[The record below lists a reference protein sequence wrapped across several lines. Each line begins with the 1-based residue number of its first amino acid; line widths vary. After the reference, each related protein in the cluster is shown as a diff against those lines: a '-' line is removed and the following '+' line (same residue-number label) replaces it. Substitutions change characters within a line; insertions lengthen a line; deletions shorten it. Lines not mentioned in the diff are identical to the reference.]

1 MKQRFVIVGLF
12 GLLSSFCL
20 GAAATQAALRP
31 PAVPLV
37 ACDPYFSVWSFADAL
52 TDKGTVHW
60 TGRSQALTSLI
71 RIDGKT
77 YRLMG
82 QEPSALPALTQTGL
96 QVLPTRTIYTFAGAG
111 VRVTMTFMQ
120 AALPDDID
128 LLSRPVVYLNWT
140 CRSLD
145 GKSHEV
151 AVYYDNSAEIAVHE
165 PSQTVLWFEPAI
177 PGLTALSVGTDT
189 QPVLQRKGDNVRID
203 WGYFYL
209 AAKREAKSLSAL
221 AGAQDCRS
229 CFAGH
234 GNLPASTA
242 HDMPRAVNDGAPVLA
257 MMFDLGQ
264 VDRETRG
271 CQVILAYDDLFSVR
285 YFSKPLRPYW
295 RRQGADMHHVLQQ
308 AVADYEQIRARC
320 LAFDEELMADLTA
333 MGGEKYALMA
343 ALAYRQCV
351 AANKIVAD
359 KNGMPLMF
367 SKENFSNG
375 CMGTVD
381 VFYPM
386 APQFLLLNPGLMKAT
401 VVPLM
406 DYAASAHWPFPFSPH
421 DLGTYPHAG
430 KQAYGGGE
438 RSEENQM
445 PVEECGN
452 MLLLVTAIAQAE
464 GDAEL
469 ARRYWDLLSTWAEYL
484 KAKGLDPENQ
494 LCTDDFAGHLAHNV
508 NLSVKA
514 ILGMAGYGK
523 LAGMLGK
530 TELAREYHGLT
541 AQFARQWAGMAREGD
556 HYRLAFD
563 RAGTWSQ
570 KYNLVW
576 DRLLD
581 LDVFDDA
588 IAQQEMAY
596 YRKIQKPFGLPLDN
610 RTNYTKLDWIFWSAC
625 ITGER
630 ADFEAL
636 TDPVFRFLNET
647 PDRVPMTDWYWT
659 HNARHRG
666 FQARPVVG
674 GVFIRM
680 LENRRLWQKWVQ
692 RSDKVE
698 GQWAVL
704 PKPPLVK
711 SLVPTARDEAIIWSY
726 TMTQPG
732 ADWFKA
738 DYDDSA
744 WKRGPAGFGTRGTPG
759 ATVRTVWNTR
769 DIWIR
774 RTFDLAA
781 LDLGYLHLLL
791 HHDEDAKVY
800 INGVLAAAATGF
812 TTDYEPVALSQAG
825 RAALRP
831 GKNTLAVQCS
841 QTGGGQYI
849 DMGFAQVIP
858 QD

>member
-1 MKQRFVIVGLF
+1 
-12 GLLSSFCL
+12 
-20 GAAATQAALRP
+20 
-31 PAVPLV
+31 
-37 ACDPYFSVWSFADAL
+37 
-52 TDKGTVHW
+52 
-60 TGRSQALTSLI
+60 
-71 RIDGKT
+71 
-77 YRLMG
+77 
-82 QEPSALPALTQTGL
+82 
-96 QVLPTRTIYTFAGAG
+96 
-111 VRVTMTFMQ
+111 
-120 AALPDDID
+120 
-128 LLSRPVVYLNWT
+128 
-140 CRSLD
+140 
-145 GKSHEV
+145 
-151 AVYYDNSAEIAVHE
+151 VHE

>member
-1 MKQRFVIVGLF
+1 
-12 GLLSSFCL
+12 
-20 GAAATQAALRP
+20 
-31 PAVPLV
+31 
-37 ACDPYFSVWSFADAL
+37 
-52 TDKGTVHW
+52 
-60 TGRSQALTSLI
+60 
-71 RIDGKT
+71 
-77 YRLMG
+77 
-82 QEPSALPALTQTGL
+82 
-96 QVLPTRTIYTFAGAG
+96 
-111 VRVTMTFMQ
+111 
-120 AALPDDID
+120 
-128 LLSRPVVYLNWT
+128 
-140 CRSLD
+140 
-145 GKSHEV
+145 
-151 AVYYDNSAEIAVHE
+151 
-165 PSQTVLWFEPAI
+165 
-177 PGLTALSVGTDT
+177 
-189 QPVLQRKGDNVRID
+189 
-203 WGYFYL
+203 
-209 AAKREAKSLSAL
+209 
-221 AGAQDCRS
+221 
-229 CFAGH
+229 
-234 GNLPASTA
+234 
-242 HDMPRAVNDGAPVLA
+242 
-257 MMFDLGQ
+257 
-264 VDRETRG
+264 
-271 CQVILAYDDLFSVR
+271 
-285 YFSKPLRPYW
+285 
-295 RRQGADMHHVLQQ
+295 
-308 AVADYEQIRARC
+308 
-320 LAFDEELMADLTA
+320 MADLTA

-375 CMGTVD
+375 CMGTAD

-386 APQFLLLNPGLMKAT
+386 APQFLLLNPGLIKAT

-406 DYAASAHWPFPFSPH
+406 DYAASEHWPFPFSPH

-452 MLLLVTAIAQAE
+452 MLLLVTAVAQAE

-469 ARRYWDLLSTWAEYL
+469 ARRYWALLTTWAEYL

-530 TELAREYHGLT
+530 AEVARDYHELAAR
-541 AQFARQWAGMAREGD
+541 FARQWASMAREGD

-588 IAQQEMAY
+588 IARQEMAY
-596 YRKIQKPFGLPLDN
+596 YRRIQKPFGLPLDN
-610 RTNYTKLDWIFWSAC
+610 RTDYTKLDWIFWTAC

-630 ADFEAL
+630 EDFEAL

-659 HNARHRG
+659 HNAKHRG

-674 GVFIRM
+674 GVFIRL
-680 LENRRLWQKWVQ
+680 LENRRLWRKWVQ
-692 RSDKVE
+692 RSDKVT

-704 PKPPLVK
+704 PKPPVVK
-711 SLVPTARDEAIIWSY
+711 QLVPTARDEAITWSY
-726 TMTQPG
+726 RLTQPG
-732 ADWFKA
+732 AGWFKEE
-738 DYDDSA
+738 YDDSA

-759 ATVRTVWNTR
+759 ATVRTIWDTR
-769 DIWIR
+769 QIWLR
-774 RTFDLAA
+774 RTFDLA
-781 LDLGYLHLLL
+781 LGDLNHLHLLI
-791 HHDEDAKVY
+791 HHDEDATVY
-800 INGVLAAAATGF
+800 INGVLAATASGF
-812 TTDYEPVALSQAG
+812 TTDYEPVALSKASQAS
-825 RAALRP
+825 LRQ
-831 GKNTLAVQCS
+831 GKNTLAIHCS